1 MKLVSFL
8 AACALLTAAAGTAVA
23 ETIALSAG
31 NPAWA
36 FDDGSREFSVGAGGG

>member
-8 AACALLTAAAGTAVA
+8 AACALLAAAAGTAVA

-31 NPAWA
+31 NPGRSMTVRANFPW
-36 FDDGSREFSVGAGGG
+36 EPGAG